1 VPAGCRDHA
10 ADAPVAAIRRDTA
23 TLCPQV
29 RPGAV
34 RSTAE
39 SAPMQ
44 KPCFAVTLG
53 ALHLAL
59 RAALLVAGA
68 LATPALHAADTRPG
82 LAPCRL
88 QGVEHE
94 ALCGSVRRPLDPAAP
109 QGTMIDVHFAVLPAL
124 ARNRK
129 PDPVFFFAGGPGQSA
144 IEIAGHVAG
153 LLGRLS
159 NRRDIVLVDQRGT
172 GRSAPLVCGE
182 PSPTQPLAE
191 AVDAAR
197 ILGRLADCRRQLL
210 QLPHGDLRH
219 YTTVVAM
226 QDADAVRRQ
235 LGADRVNLV
244 GASYGTRA
252 VLDYMRQFPQVVRRA
267 VIDGVAP
274 PDMVL
279 PAAFSTDNQAALDA
293 VFSACEADPACS
305 ARYPALR
312 ADWRGLLATLP
323 REVRVMHPVT
333 GEVQDLALGRDTL
346 LGLVRTPL
354 YVPALASALPLALS
368 EAARG
373 RFEPLVGLA
382 TALQGGRAG
391 ALAEGMHFSVVCA
404 EDLPRL
410 AQAADPPGADF
421 GSAFADL
428 YRKVCSDWPRGDV
441 PADFYTLPPAPG
453 ATLVL
458 SGGADPVT
466 PPRHGERVARA
477 LGAKARHVVVP
488 EAGHGVASLACLR
501 DALFRFID
509 AAGDEE
515 ALQVDADC
523 ARDLPR
529 PPAFVPI
536 TAATAEAAK

>member
-1 VPAGCRDHA
+1 
-10 ADAPVAAIRRDTA
+10 
-23 TLCPQV
+23 
-29 RPGAV
+29 
-34 RSTAE
+34 
-39 SAPMQ
+39 MQ

-68 LATPALHAADTRPG
+68 LAAPALHAADTRPG

-109 QGTMIDVHFAVLPAL
+109 QGMQIDVHFAVLPAL

-144 IEIAGHVAG
+144 VEIAGHVAR

-197 ILGRLADCRRQLL
+197 ILGRLADCRRQL
-210 QLPHGDLRH
+210 QRLPHGDLRH

-466 PPRHGERVARA
+466 PPRHGERTARA
-477 LGAKARHVVVP
+477 LGARARHVVVP
-488 EAGHGVASLACLR
+488 EAGHGVMGLACLR
-501 DALFRFID
+501 DAVFRFID
-509 AAGDEE
+509 ADSDEE

>member
-1 VPAGCRDHA
+1 MLKLPRPVVPWVLHMGLLMACA
-10 ADAPVAAIRRDTA
+10 VVA
-23 TLCPQV
+23 
-29 RPGAV
+29 
-34 RSTAE
+34 
-39 SAPMQ
+39 
-44 KPCFAVTLG
+44 
-53 ALHLAL
+53 
-59 RAALLVAGA
+59 
-68 LATPALHAADTRPG
+68 PALHAADTRPG

-88 QGVEHE
+88 HGVEHE
-94 ALCGSVRRPLDPAAP
+94 ALCGSVRRPLDPARAQGP
-109 QGTMIDVHFAVLPAL
+109 QIDVHFAVLPAL

-144 IEIAGHVAG
+144 IEIASHVAH

-172 GRSAPLVCGE
+172 GRSAPLVCDE
-182 PSPTQPLAE
+182 PSPTQPLAD
-191 AVDAAR
+191 AVDPVR
-197 ILGRLADCRRQLL
+197 IFNRLADCRTKL
-210 QLPHGDLRH
+210 QRLPHGDLRH
-219 YTTVVAM
+219 YTTTVAM

-252 VLDYMRQFPQVVRRA
+252 MLDYMRQFPQAVRRA

-279 PAAFSTDNQAALDA
+279 PASFSTDNQAALDA
-293 VFSACEADPACS
+293 VFAACEADAACH
-305 ARYPALR
+305 ARHPTLR

-323 REVRVMHPVT
+323 RQIDVAHPVT
-333 GEVQDLALGRDTL
+333 GEVQALTLSRDTL

-354 YVPALASALPLALS
+354 YVPALASALPLALT

-404 EDLPRL
+404 EDAPRL
-410 AQAADPPGADF
+410 AQAADRPGVDF
-421 GSAFADL
+421 GDTFADL
-428 YRKVCSDWPRGDV
+428 YRKVCNDWPRGEV
-441 PADFYTLPPAPG
+441 PAAFYTLPPAPA
-453 ATLVL
+453 ATLML

-477 LGAKARHVVVP
+477 LGAKARHVAVL
-488 EAGHGVASLACLR
+488 EAGHGVMSLACLR

-509 AAGDEE
+509 ADSDEE
-515 ALQVDADC
+515 ALRVDADC
-523 ARDLPR
+523 ARALPR

-536 TAATAEAAK
+536 TAATVGAAR

>member
-1 VPAGCRDHA
+1 MQNLSLPAVPMAVRWPARWFVWLPLLMAVALAAPSVHA
-10 ADAPVAAIRRDTA
+10 A
-23 TLCPQV
+23 
-29 RPGAV
+29 
-34 RSTAE
+34 E
-39 SAPMQ
+39 
-44 KPCFAVTLG
+44 
-53 ALHLAL
+53 
-59 RAALLVAGA
+59 
-68 LATPALHAADTRPG
+68 TRPG
-82 LAPCRL
+82 LSPCRL

-109 QGTMIDVHFAVLPAL
+109 QGPMIDVHFAVLPAL

-144 IEIAGHVAG
+144 VEIAGNVAG
-153 LLGRLS
+153 LLGRVS

-172 GRSAPLVCGE
+172 GRSAPLVCDE
-182 PSPTQPLAE
+182 PGPTQPLAE

-197 ILGRLADCRRQLL
+197 IFDRLADCRTRL
-210 QLPHGDLRH
+210 QRLPHGDLRH
-219 YTTVVAM
+219 YTTALAM

-235 LGADRVNLV
+235 LGAERVNLV
-244 GASYGTRA
+244 GGSYGTRA
-252 VLDYMRQFPQVVRRA
+252 ALDYMRQFPRAVRRA

-293 VFSACEADPACS
+293 VFSACEADKACR

-323 REVRVMHPVT
+323 RDVRVAHPVT
-333 GEVQDLALGRDTL
+333 GEVQGLTLGRDTL

-354 YVPALASALPLALS
+354 YVPALASALPLALT

-373 RFEPLVGLA
+373 RFEALVGLA
-382 TALQGGRAG
+382 TALQGGRPG
-391 ALAEGMHFSVVCA
+391 GLAEGMHFSVVCA
-404 EDLPRL
+404 EDVPRL
-410 AQAADPPGADF
+410 AQASDRPGADF
-421 GSAFADL
+421 GDAFAEL
-428 YRKVCSDWPRGDV
+428 YRRVCKDWPRGAV
-441 PADFYTLPPAPG
+441 PLDFYTLPPAPA

-466 PPRHGERVARA
+466 PPRHGERTAKA

-488 EAGHGVASLACLR
+488 EAGHGVMSLACLR
-501 DALFRFID
+501 DAVFRFLD
-509 AAGDEE
+509 ADSDEE

-523 ARDLPR
+523 ARAVPR
-529 PPAFVPI
+529 PPAFVPV
-536 TAATAEAAK
+536 TAAKAEAAR